1 MVGLTLLLALPLHWC
16 ATGVTPIVAVLV
28 VAGRLEPAAE
38 LADYQNR
45 LNAMTAGQG
54 SYTLALSHYEAVPPA
69 VQQQLVGQYKV
80 QEE

>member
-1 MVGLTLLLALPLHWC
+1 MKRP
-16 ATGVTPIVAVLV
+16 
-28 VAGRLEPAAE
+28 E

-54 SYTLALSHYEAVPPA
+54 TSLAPVALRGGAAA